1 MVNPLQ
7 MWMQTGC
14 ATGDDCVDT
23 QACNYATNPTEPCAY
38 IDILGVCGGNCL
50 DDADNDGICDDEDDC
65 VGEFDLCGL
74 CNGPGPTVPVIESI
88 EILYDSVYAPQ
99 IDQWLVFEVGAD
111 TTFSY
116 ACEPVEPVF
125 QACGDPVSYQGYD
138 YATVLIGEQCW
149 FAENL
154 RSEDYTNG
162 DSINFVIDPY
172 LWTIASDQ
180 QGNGLNGVGTVTVMH
195 PNNPCSNVLDPSVC
209 ETEGY
214 YLNTYG
220 YLYNGPAVLDPR
232 GLCPSGWHVATDDD
246 FKLLESTLGMP
257 ETELDNFGF
266 RGEGVGHFIKSADLW
281 FPGNGCSGG
290 CGGNNSSGWTGK
302 PGGYIDASGGNQN
315 AGSTGQ
321 WWTSTPVDA
330 NSPHPI
336 NRILGNSTMVY
347 RGSGNSWLGYNVRCI
362 KDIE

>member
-1 MVNPLQ
+1 M
-7 MWMQTGC
+7 
-14 ATGDDCVDT
+14 
-23 QACNYATNPTEPCAY
+23 
-38 IDILGVCGGNCL
+38 
-50 DDADNDGICDDEDDC
+50 
-65 VGEFDLCGL
+65 
-74 CNGPGPTVPVIESI
+74 
-88 EILYDSVYAPQ
+88 
-99 IDQWLVFEVGAD
+99 
-111 TTFSY
+111 
-116 ACEPVEPVF
+116 
-125 QACGDPVSYQGYD
+125 SYQGYD

-172 LWTIASDQ
+172 LWTIVVDQ
-180 QGNGLNGVGTVTVMH
+180 QGNGLNGVGTVTCMH
-195 PNNPCSNVLDPSVC
+195 RNTNPCSNGLDPSVC

-281 FPGNGCSGG
+281 FWKWLGPFGDAVGTTAPGGLESRGDISMQAAATKMQEVLVSGG
-290 CGGNNSSGWTGK
+290 LL
-302 PGGYIDASGGNQN
+302 
-315 AGSTGQ
+315 
-321 WWTSTPVDA
+321 
-330 NSPHPI
+330 H
-336 NRILGNSTMVY
+336 L
-347 RGSGNSWLGYNVRCI
+347 
-362 KDIE
+362 